1 MKDDM
6 LWLNELMNWILNKI
20 SINKYSNFIIYD

>member
-6 LWLNELMNWILNKI
+6 LWLNELMNRILNKI